1 MNINRIWDWIVGA
14 AAAVAGFFTG
24 LYGGWTQGTRV
35 LVILMVIDYNLGCAC
50 GLWGKSTKTE
60 SGHFLT
66 QVAFKGLLK
75 KAVEMLVILVAV
87 QLDKAIGDGAGHTMF
102 RSAAEFFY
110 IATEGMSIIE
120 NAGLL
125 GVPIPKIIKNALE
138 ALRDKGDGEGKHDDR
153 GDDTPEE

>member
-1 MNINRIWDWIVGA
+1 MNINKIWDWIVGA
-14 AAAVAGFFTG
+14 TAAVAGFVTG

-35 LVILMVIDYNLGCAC
+35 LVILMVIDYILGCAC

-60 SGHFLT
+60 SGHFLS
-66 QVAFKGLLK
+66 QVAFRGLLK

-87 QLDKAIGDGAGHTMF
+87 QLDKAIGDAGHTMF

-125 GVPIPKIIKNALE
+125 GVPIPKILKNALE
-138 ALRDKGDGEGKHDDR
+138 ALREKGDGEDGHDDR
-153 GDDTPEE
+153 SDDNPKN

>member
-1 MNINRIWDWIVGA
+1 MNINRIWDWIVRA
-14 AAAVAGFFTG
+14 AVAVAGFVTG

-35 LVILMVIDYNLGCAC
+35 LVILMVIDYILGCAC

-87 QLDKAIGDGAGHTMF
+87 QLDKAIGDGTGHTMF